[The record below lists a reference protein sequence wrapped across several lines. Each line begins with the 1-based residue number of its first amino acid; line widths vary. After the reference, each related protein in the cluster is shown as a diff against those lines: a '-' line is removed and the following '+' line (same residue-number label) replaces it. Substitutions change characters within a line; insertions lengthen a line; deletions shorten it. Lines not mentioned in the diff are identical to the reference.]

1 MGTGGACLLPHLV
14 VVAGGK
20 RLTLTQRRRTS
31 KTHSIAGLDDE
42 SLAQLKDYFGRLC
55 TDDTY
60 ANASPIAIGSNIN
73 IPEIAEHEF
82 WNVLSEKLS
91 SRSHSILDLQGTQRK
106 YSHLSSQ
113 GFGIFLSPRSR
124 GLGPGK
130 RLTSTL
136 YPKLKFLKRTV
147 NIEE

>member
-42 SLAQLKDYFGRLC
+42 SLAQLNDYFGRLC

-60 ANASPIAIGSNIN
+60 VNASPIAIGSNIN
-73 IPEIAEHEF
+73 IPEITEHEF
-82 WNVLSEKLS
+82 WNVLSKIN
-91 SRSHSILDLQGTQRK
+91 RGTQRE
-106 YSHLSSQ
+106 YSSKPLKHC
-113 GFGIFLSPRSR
+113 IF
-124 GLGPGK
+124 K
-130 RLTSTL
+130 RVLVS
-136 YPKLKFLKRTV
+136 KR
-147 NIEE
+147 

>member
-1 MGTGGACLLPHLV
+1 MGTGGACLLPQLV
-14 VVAGGK
+14 VVGGGK

-31 KTHSIAGLDDE
+31 KTHSIAALDDE
-42 SLAQLKDYFGRLC
+42 SLAQLNDYFGRLC
-55 TDDTY
+55 TDHTY
-60 ANASPIAIGSNIN
+60 VNASPIAIGSNIN
-73 IPEIAEHEF
+73 IPEITEHEF
-82 WNVLSEKLS
+82 WNVLSEPLS

-113 GFGIFLSPRSR
+113 GFGILLSPRSR

-136 YPKLKFLKRTV
+136 TRS
-147 NIEE
+147 